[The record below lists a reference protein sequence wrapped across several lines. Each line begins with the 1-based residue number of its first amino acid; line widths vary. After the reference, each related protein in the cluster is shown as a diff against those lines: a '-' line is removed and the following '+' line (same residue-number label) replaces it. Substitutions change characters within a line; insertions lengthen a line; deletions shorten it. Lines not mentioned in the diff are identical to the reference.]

1 MKIKAKLG
9 RLRISPRKTRLVVD
23 LIRRKGAQEAK
34 EILSFTKKGASQPI
48 LKLLNSAIANAGN
61 NFQIDSK
68 NLYISEIRVDEGIK
82 LKRWRPRARGRAASI
97 KKRVSEVTIVLEEI
111 DPKAKKLAKSSE
123 KVKKDEGSDNKKQI
137 IEKSIKEDKDKTVA
151 KPGFSTKQP
160 TRESGPK
167 PKGPVSIP
175 KIFRRKSV

>member
-9 RLRISPRKTRLVVD
+9 RLRISPRKTRLVAD
-23 LIRRKGAQEAK
+23 IIRRKKAEEAK
-34 EILSFTKKGASQPI
+34 EILSFTQKRGAEPI

-97 KKRVSEVTIVLEEI
+97 KKRVSEVTIILEEI
-111 DPKAKKLAKSSE
+111 NPKAKKLAKNTE
-123 KVKKDEGSDNKKQI
+123 KAKKDAGIDNKKEV
-137 IEKSIKEDKDKTVA
+137 IEKPIKENNEKAEVRS
-151 KPGFSTKQP
+151 GFSVKQP
-160 TRESGPK
+160 ARESGPK